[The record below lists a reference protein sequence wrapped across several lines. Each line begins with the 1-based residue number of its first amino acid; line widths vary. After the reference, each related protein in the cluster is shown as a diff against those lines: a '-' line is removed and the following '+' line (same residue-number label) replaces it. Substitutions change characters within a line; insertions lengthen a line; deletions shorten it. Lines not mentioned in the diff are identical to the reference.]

1 MAVTILERVY
11 THIERPLD
19 QDIDWCM
26 GNVGVWQKLRLRCEF
41 QAAIKFDTTNS
52 LFMEEPNIFTLNN
65 GSNWFDNGFD
75 VGDFFVM
82 KWTTVNLNTGAATV
96 SQVTGTIVQ
105 INGST
110 FYSSNSTG
118 LGAGAAQSN
127 IYPAQFA
134 NSKIYNAV
142 IVTAKKPQGIRF
154 KYAHTTNTLVDS
166 LSFASLIDGTI
177 SEFLADGTDVMG
189 IGTSKQFTFL
199 SLQSGMSIKTCT
211 LKYIASQGGTVAQQK
226 HIYDI
231 EIVFMLVPLFEDVTT
246 FEDNEPP
253 PQYLDTESVTDA
265 FLITGYPVYNNPNI
279 KIENDPNVTKRLGN
293 SGWFDENF
301 NGFANPFTVSSIDFF
316 NAGGTSVVAL
326 DYQNPITL
334 RAVIDDIPN
343 VSSQTK
349 CTYGFQWIPTEATDY
364 KSKLPQAYKNFKVN
378 TGGTATSFDDVFN
391 VSNIVSPTLRVGY
404 ASDGAT
410 MDTRNIRFQQTGTN
424 QITFECEFVP
434 SAAFSAFMEA
444 RNENERNYIL
454 WVNVGDQ
461 NEIYNQSDRVTLLLQ
476 YATLQTYVEPIGEYA
491 GMSIGFLDHTQDEND
506 TPNICGVDIRI
517 EDDILGKITFQVD
530 TAVSSTI
537 PIPTALNYGILLQ
550 RDSDGFQY
558 LLDRY
563 AIDLTQYPSVTQYN
577 FNASRG
583 FKLGAGNSKNK
594 VGANYFAALDSG
606 TLKGVLGLYGFKVR
620 WEDWLSRND
629 APLEVRTAFFDNTLN
644 QNGLNNDWYR
654 YLNTLGWSVNFYVYT
669 LANLNGQAVRYVNLK
684 QMVFQDYNAN
694 ADITTTFTYYRDSD
708 NTVLSGGT
716 DPISGL
722 PLGVILS
729 NELVRLEIL
738 WTRGVGTWASVAE
751 AYGINTIEVRDGS
764 GQFEYRQLS
773 SIWLP
778 ENDNPLLPLLGDTL
792 LNMVLVSPTEIKASC
807 LIDPTKLI
815 PSNNFKITGRIG
827 CN

>member
-19 QDIDWCM
+19 LDIDWLN

-41 QAAIKFDTTNS
+41 QAAIRFDTTNS

-65 GSNWFDNGFD
+65 GSTWFDNGFD
-75 VGDFFVM
+75 VGDSFTF
-82 KWTTVNLNTGAATV
+82 KWTTLDISTGAAT
-96 SQVTGTIVQ
+96 SSTVTGTIVQ
-105 INGST
+105 INGAT
-110 FYSSNSTG
+110 FYSSNTTLG
-118 LGAGAAQSN
+118 LGAAQSN
-127 IYPAQFA
+127 IYPAQLA
-134 NSKIYNAV
+134 TSKIYNAV
-142 IVTAKKPQGIRF
+142 MVTAKKPQGIRL
-154 KYAHTTNTLVDS
+154 KYAHSTNTLSNS

-177 SEFLADGTDVMG
+177 SEFLADDTDTMAINQV
-189 IGTSKQFTFL
+189 KQFNFL
-199 SLQSGMSIKTCT
+199 SLQSGMSVKTCT
-211 LKYIASQGGTVAQQK
+211 LRYIASQGATVPNQK

-246 FEDNEPP
+246 FENNEAP

-265 FLITGYPVYNNPNI
+265 FLVTGYPVYNNPNI

-293 SGWFDENF
+293 CGWFDENF
-301 NGFANPFTVSSIDFF
+301 NGFANNFTVSSVDFL
-316 NAGGTSVVAL
+316 NTSSTAVVAL
-326 DYQNPITL
+326 DYQNPIRV
-334 RAVIDDIPN
+334 RAVIDGIPN
-343 VSSQTK
+343 VSSQTR
-349 CTYGFQWIPTEATDY
+349 CTYGFQWIPSLESDY
-364 KSKLPQAYKNFKVN
+364 KNKTSQAYKNFKVN
-378 TGGTATSFDDVFN
+378 TGGTANGFNDVFS
-391 VSNIVSPTLRVGY
+391 VTPVIAPQLRVGY
-404 ASDGAT
+404 ASDSAT
-410 MDTRNIRFQQTGTN
+410 MDTRNVRFQQTGAN

-434 SAAFSAFMEA
+434 SAAFAAFMEA
-444 RNENERNYIL
+444 RDETERNYIL

-461 NEIYNQSDRVTLLLQ
+461 DNLYNESDRVTLLLQ
-476 YATLQTYVEPIGEYA
+476 YATLQTYIEPIGEFE
-491 GMSIGFLDHTQDEND
+491 GMEIGFLDHTQDEND
-506 TPNICGVDIRI
+506 TPNSCGVDMRI
-517 EDDILGKITFQVD
+517 EDDILAKITFQVD
-530 TAVSSTI
+530 TAISSTI

-583 FKLGAGNSKNK
+583 FKLGAGNSKNL
-594 VGANYFAALDSG
+594 VGANYYPTLDSG
-606 TLKGVLGLYGFKVR
+606 TLRGVLGLYGFKVR
-620 WEDWLSRND
+620 WEDWLGRND
-629 APLEVRTAFFDNTLN
+629 APLDVRTAFFDNTLN

-654 YLNTLGWSVNFYVYT
+654 YLNTLGWSVNFFVYT
-669 LANLNGQAVRYVNLK
+669 DAILNGQAVRYANLK

-694 ADITTTFTYYRDSD
+694 ADVTATFTYYRDSD

-716 DPISGL
+716 DPVSGL

-738 WTRGVGTWASVAE
+738 WTRTVGTWANINE
-751 AYGINTIEVRDGS
+751 AYGINTIEVRNGS

-778 ENDNPLLPLLGDTL
+778 ENDNPLLPLTGATL
-792 LNMVLVSPTEIKASC
+792 LDMVLVSPTQIRATC